1 MEEKRLQL
9 LEMKRQQFEARKQQD
24 PALEQMIAE
33 TKAKVAEYSARV
45 EANKPK
51 PNPVDQAKEL
61 GLVRMGI
68 KKMVNDQEVVA
79 RV

>member
-9 LEMKRQQFEARKQQD
+9 LELKRAQLEARKQQD
-24 PALEQMIAE
+24 PALEAMINE
-33 TKAKVAEYSARV
+33 TKVKVAEYSKRV

-51 PNPVDQAKEL
+51 ANPIAEAQDA
-61 GLVRMGI
+61 GLVRLGI
-68 KKMVNDQEVVA
+68 KKRVDDREIVA

>member
-9 LEMKRQQFEARKQQD
+9 LELKRGQLEARKQQD
-24 PALEQMIAE
+24 PALEAMINE
-33 TKAKVAEYSARV
+33 TKVKVAEYSKRV

-51 PNPVDQAKEL
+51 ANPIAEAQDA
-61 GLVRMGI
+61 GLVRLGI
-68 KKMVNDQEVVA
+68 KKRVDDREIVA